1 MVTHLYLAL
10 YTSLKITTTNY
21 KHNKAEQAQIKSTV
35 LLKNENILPIK
46 KGVNIFL
53 DGFETSNVFDS
64 FGKVVQ
70 TIEEADIVFVK
81 RNTPFDQ
88 RSDYFLE
95 QFFHQGRLH
104 FTPNELAPIEAY
116 AKEKPVI
123 TIVNLE
129 RAAILTEIAALSKGL
144 LVEFGTTN
152 ATLAKILFGE
162 ASPKG
167 KLPIELPFSRE
178 AVEAQLEDV
187 PYDSENPLF
196 PFGFGLNYEAQ

>member
-1 MVTHLYLAL
+1 M
-10 YTSLKITTTNY
+10 
-21 KHNKAEQAQIKSTV
+21 
-35 LLKNENILPIK
+35 
-46 KGVNIFL
+46 
-53 DGFETSNVFDS
+53 FDNAS
-64 FGKVVQ
+64 ACSKD
-70 TIEEADIVFVK
+70 EDPEP
-81 RNTPFDQ
+81 PFDE

-104 FTPNELAPIEAY
+104 FTPKELDPIKVY

-144 LVEFGTTN
+144 LVEFVASE

-167 KLPIELPFSRE
+167 KLWIFL
-178 AVEAQLEDV
+178 QLFHSY
-187 PYDSENPLF
+187 YDKT
-196 PFGFGLNYEAQ
+196 GDGL